1 MSKTYT
7 LSATR
12 YTGFKNHDYS
22 WGTYWGSVEY
32 TNRYTSRVCRCNDYG
47 QDYFFT
53 ILMFNNSTLAT
64 LRTKTVTSITLA
76 MTFSDTD
83 ANGDIAVR
91 FKYNSSTS
99 EFSTANQA
107 QTGYGTYNVLTS
119 TANSSSKSW
128 NITSSGVPV
137 YGFVVG
143 PDGTT
148 NLSNWITIS
157 SATLTIVTNEN
168 DYSYTLAYNANG
180 GSGAPSNQTGSNSQ
194 GSPSYT
200 FTISSTVPTRSGYN
214 FQGWSTSS
222 SATTASYY
230 PGGTITV
237 TSAGTTT
244 LYAVWAQSNVD
255 RTYTFSLTPQG
266 VKTSWGYLSNFN
278 FNQQHGAAL
287 VGYDSNYDR
296 TQYQNFGT
304 MLVGDIAVS
313 GTIQSISLTVQFSYN
328 EYQKGVRIAKKTGA
342 GASHYG
348 YSSLGYE
355 PVLGATHGATSFTID
370 LTSAGLCPYGY
381 LLYQP
386 DYNTYVANPATVQS
400 ATLTI
405 VVSQNASQATLI
417 YSANGGIGGPGV
429 VTATT
434 SNSSYTFNI
443 SYSVPTK
450 TGFECL
456 GWATTAN
463 SSTVSYT
470 GGDTITVSISTP
482 IVLYAVWRP
491 INTVRMVNRIGTKLK
506 TYKIYI
512 IDNNNTLVP
521 HYAMI
526 VSEGGVGLENYF

>member
-32 TNRYTSRVCRCNDYG
+32 TNRYTGRVCRCNDYG

-148 NLSNWITIS
+148 TLSNWITIS

-168 DYSYTLAYNANG
+168 DYSYTLAYNTNG
-180 GSGAPSNQTGSNSQ
+180 GSGTPSNQTGSNSQ

-200 FTISSTVPTRSGYN
+200 FTISSTVPTRSGYS

-244 LYAVWAQSNVD
+244 LYAVWAQ
-255 RTYTFSLTPQG
+255 
-266 VKTSWGYLSNFN
+266 
-278 FNQQHGAAL
+278 
-287 VGYDSNYDR
+287 
-296 TQYQNFGT
+296 
-304 MLVGDIAVS
+304 
-313 GTIQSISLTVQFSYN
+313 
-328 EYQKGVRIAKKTGA
+328 
-342 GASHYG
+342 
-348 YSSLGYE
+348 
-355 PVLGATHGATSFTID
+355 
-370 LTSAGLCPYGY
+370 
-381 LLYQP
+381 
-386 DYNTYVANPATVQS
+386 
-400 ATLTI
+400 
-405 VVSQNASQATLI
+405 NASVTLI
-417 YSANGGIGGPGV
+417 YSANGGVGGPGV

-434 SNSSYTFNI
+434 PDSSYTFNI

-456 GWATTAN
+456 GWATTSN
-463 SSTVSYT
+463 SSTASYT
-470 GGDTITVSISTP
+470 GGDTITVSVSTP
-482 IVLYAVWRP
+482 IILYAVWRP

-506 TYKIYI
+506 TYKIYV
-512 IDNNNTLVP
+512 IDNNNTLIP

-526 VSEGGVGLENYF
+526 VNEDGVSLENYF

>member
-32 TNRYTSRVCRCNDYG
+32 TNRYTGRVCRCNDYG

-148 NLSNWITIS
+148 TLSNWITIS

-168 DYSYTLAYNANG
+168 DYSYTLAYNTNG
-180 GSGAPSNQTGSNSQ
+180 GSGTPSNQTGSNSQ

-200 FTISSTVPTRSGYN
+200 FTISSTVPTRSGYS

-244 LYAVWAQSNVD
+244 LYAVWAQ
-255 RTYTFSLTPQG
+255 
-266 VKTSWGYLSNFN
+266 
-278 FNQQHGAAL
+278 
-287 VGYDSNYDR
+287 
-296 TQYQNFGT
+296 
-304 MLVGDIAVS
+304 
-313 GTIQSISLTVQFSYN
+313 
-328 EYQKGVRIAKKTGA
+328 
-342 GASHYG
+342 
-348 YSSLGYE
+348 
-355 PVLGATHGATSFTID
+355 
-370 LTSAGLCPYGY
+370 
-381 LLYQP
+381 
-386 DYNTYVANPATVQS
+386 
-400 ATLTI
+400 
-405 VVSQNASQATLI
+405 NASVTLI
-417 YSANGGIGGPGV
+417 YSTNGGVGGPGV

-434 SNSSYTFNI
+434 PDSSYTFNI

-456 GWATTAN
+456 GWATTSN
-463 SSTVSYT
+463 SSTASYT
-470 GGDTITVSISTP
+470 GGDTITVSVSTP
-482 IVLYAVWRP
+482 IILYAVWRP

-506 TYKIYI
+506 TYKIYV
-512 IDNNNTLVP
+512 IDNNNTLIP

-526 VSEGGVGLENYF
+526 VNEDGVSLENYF

>member
-32 TNRYTSRVCRCNDYG
+32 TNRYTGRVCRCNDYG

-168 DYSYTLAYNANG
+168 DYSYTLAYNTNG
-180 GSGAPSNQTGSNSQ
+180 GSGTPSNQTGSNSQ

-200 FTISSTVPTRSGYN
+200 FTISSTVPTRSGYS

-244 LYAVWAQSNVD
+244 LYAVWAQ
-255 RTYTFSLTPQG
+255 
-266 VKTSWGYLSNFN
+266 
-278 FNQQHGAAL
+278 
-287 VGYDSNYDR
+287 
-296 TQYQNFGT
+296 
-304 MLVGDIAVS
+304 
-313 GTIQSISLTVQFSYN
+313 
-328 EYQKGVRIAKKTGA
+328 
-342 GASHYG
+342 
-348 YSSLGYE
+348 
-355 PVLGATHGATSFTID
+355 
-370 LTSAGLCPYGY
+370 
-381 LLYQP
+381 
-386 DYNTYVANPATVQS
+386 
-400 ATLTI
+400 
-405 VVSQNASQATLI
+405 NASVTLI
-417 YSANGGIGGPGV
+417 YSANGGVGGPGV

-434 SNSSYTFNI
+434 PDSSYTFNI

-456 GWATTAN
+456 GWATTSN
-463 SSTVSYT
+463 SSTASYT
-470 GGDTITVSISTP
+470 GGDTITVSVSTP
-482 IVLYAVWRP
+482 IILYAVWRP

-506 TYKIYI
+506 TYKIYV
-512 IDNNNTLVP
+512 IDNNNTLIP

-526 VSEGGVGLENYF
+526 VNEDGVSLENYF